1 MRARSFDAGAK
12 HNVHSIS
19 LRGATP
25 TFPNRIRAT
34 SRCLILVVSVVGNLI
49 AAVTLFSS
57 GLPLFGLWAI
67 PATFL
72 IPRAV
77 FALCLIRERHG
88 MMYANQPRLL
98 THLYRKTFLRYHPEN
113 FMLSGDGAAAAY
125 LRESFQFIL
134 WLVPLIAL
142 VV

>member
-1 MRARSFDAGAK
+1 MPPNSEATRQLEELRSHFLYRYGGYF
-12 HNVHSIS
+12 VE
-19 LRGATP
+19 
-25 TFPNRIRAT
+25 
-34 SRCLILVVSVVGNLI
+34 LILVVSVVGNLI

-57 GLPLFGLWAI
+57 GLPLFGLCAI